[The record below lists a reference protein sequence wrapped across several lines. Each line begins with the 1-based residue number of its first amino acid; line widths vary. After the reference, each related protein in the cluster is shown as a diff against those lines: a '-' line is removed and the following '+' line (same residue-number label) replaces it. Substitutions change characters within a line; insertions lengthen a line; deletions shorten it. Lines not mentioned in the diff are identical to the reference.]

1 MSVVDAH
8 TSQQQ
13 HSADGPL
20 FACARVTCI
29 LCRLPACFFGGLQER
44 KTPLHSAAIAGSE
57 AACRVLLE
65 HGAEVNAPDQVM
77 RGRGAW
83 ESMDVR

>member
-1 MSVVDAH
+1 MS
-8 TSQQQ
+8 
-13 HSADGPL
+13 G
-20 FACARVTCI
+20 
-29 LCRLPACFFGGLQER
+29 
-44 KTPLHSAAIAGSE
+44 AGSE